1 MRKLTRSDW
10 PHTQLGVTRKG
21 KTQEQ
26 RHTDIEGFR
35 EVDDEAHI
43 KVLREWI
50 TDDKVWLDMWATL
63 RRFSDELAT

>member
-1 MRKLTRSDW
+1 LRKLTRSDW

-26 RHTDIEGFR
+26 RHADVEGFR
-35 EVDDEAHI
+35 EVEDEAHI

-50 TDDKVWLDMWATL
+50 TDDKVWLDMWVNNPQKI
-63 RRFSDELAT
+63 FG